1 MMYENDKL
9 NIPEEYKKMSV
20 TELQLKKE
28 QIYKEL
34 RHTTKEEVKNVD
46 YKNVTIVFHF

>member
-20 TELQLKKE
+20 TELQLKNNRF
-28 QIYKEL
+28 I
-34 RHTTKEEVKNVD
+34 RN
-46 YKNVTIVFHF
+46 